1 LVVKLPNEESHEKQ
15 RESFKKAEIINED
28 GLKISYDPKEL
39 EKNFPSLMLEIS
51 EKKKYMRI
59 ESINHELEQKV
70 NKVTNNTSYQE
81 NLKNPGAID
90 FIRRCTNNEDA
101 IEILDF
107 LFNRKEISDK
117 DYKFLKSQILKKGG
131 LKRLINNNGGL
142 KTPGYYIR
150 KYYHTKNITHSKL
163 DKSNNLD

>member
-1 LVVKLPNEESHEKQ
+1 MPNEENDKKQ
-15 RESFKKAEIINED
+15 AESFKKAEIINED

-39 EKNFPSLMLEIS
+39 EKNFPSLMIEIS

-59 ESINHELEQKV
+59 ESVNHKLEQKV
-70 NKVTNNTSYQE
+70 NIITNNICYQE
-81 NLKNPGAID
+81 NLNNPGAID

-107 LFNRKEISDK
+107 LFNKKEISDK
-117 DYKFLKSQILKKGG
+117 DYKFLKSQILKEGG
-131 LKRLINNNGGL
+131 LKKLINDSGGL

-150 KYYHTKNITHSKL
+150 KYYHKKNITHSKL